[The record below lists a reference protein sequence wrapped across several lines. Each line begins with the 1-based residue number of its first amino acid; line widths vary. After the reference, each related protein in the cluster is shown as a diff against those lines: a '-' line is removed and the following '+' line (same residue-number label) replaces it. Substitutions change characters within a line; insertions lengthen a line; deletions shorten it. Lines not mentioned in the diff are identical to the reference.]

1 MIALLLAAAVG
12 ATPAPLPQPTL
23 PPIAAARAL
32 PYPASGSAQP
42 GVVATRRDATVPR
55 EVTLDQAIAIALA
68 RSPSLREAYFSLD
81 YQRAE
86 IDSARSAT
94 EPDISVGTSSAREF
108 EQESAEQLMPGWSTS
123 NSASLTLSQLIY
135 DGGQTRA
142 RIRAAQASTE
152 SSAAS
157 ARRTAQQVAY
167 DVATAYYNVLVAERT
182 MAADA
187 EVIREDL
194 VNENLVRA
202 QIAAGT
208 AAGADLSLQQ
218 YTTAQARTALVREQG
233 TEQTARVSFVT
244 ALGLDADTLV
254 LPIDDTTALEQP
266 GPTRVALDYADALAT
281 AAAHRPDVQGSMLD
295 VVAARESLI
304 AAQRGLSPTVSA
316 SLSKGLSSAD
326 YAGGSYRNNASIG
339 FSLGIPIYDKGA
351 TRASI
356 AQARATA
363 DRLRV
368 VERGTALSVQQDVRN
383 ALIGVVSAQSTL
395 DQARAE
401 YASAAQTLAQTQ
413 GQYRAGVTT
422 LPSLVQ
428 AQTAFTQASTD
439 IVNAIYALRQAE
451 ATERYALGTGV

>member
-1 MIALLLAAAVG
+1 MIALIVAAALA
-12 ATPAPLPQPTL
+12 ATPAPLAQPTL

-32 PYPASGSAQP
+32 VYPASGNAQP
-42 GVVATRRDATVPR
+42 GVVATHHDVTVPD

-68 RSPSLREAYFSLD
+68 RSPSVREAGFTVD
-81 YQRAE
+81 YQRAG
-86 IDSARSAT
+86 IDSARSALR
-94 EPDISVGTSSAREF
+94 PDISVGASSSRGF
-108 EQESAEQLMPGWSTS
+108 EQQSAQQLLPGWSTS

-142 RIRAAQASTE
+142 RIRAAQASAG
-152 SSAAS
+152 SSAAT
-157 ARRTAQQVAY
+157 ARRTAQQIAY

-182 MAADA
+182 IAAYV
-187 EVIREDL
+187 EVIREDV

-202 QIAAGT
+202 QIAAGK
-208 AAGADLSLQQ
+208 AAGADLSLQV

-233 TEQTARVSFVT
+233 VEQTARVSFVT
-244 ALGLDADTLV
+244 ALGLDADTSV
-254 LPIDDTTALEQP
+254 LPIDDTVALE
-266 GPTRVALDYADALAT
+266 GPRAAFIALDYAQALAT
-281 AAAHRPDVQGSMLD
+281 AVAHRPDVLGSALD
-295 VVAARESLI
+295 VVAARESLV
-304 AAQRGLSPTVSA
+304 AAERGLSPTLSA

-326 YAGGSYRNNASIG
+326 AAGGSYRNSASIG
-339 FSLGIPIYDKGA
+339 FSVAIPIYDRGA

-356 AQARATA
+356 AQAHATA
-363 DRLRV
+363 DRLGV
-368 VERGTALSVQQDVRN
+368 VERGTAISVQQDVRN
-383 ALIGVVSAQSTL
+383 ALIGEVSAQSTL

-428 AQTAFTQASTD
+428 AQTAYTQASTD

-451 ATERYALGTGV
+451 ATRRFALGTGV

>member
-1 MIALLLAAAVG
+1 MIALILAAAIA
-12 ATPAPLPQPTL
+12 ATPAPLAQPTL
-23 PPIAAARAL
+23 PPIAVARAL
-32 PYPASGSAQP
+32 PYPANGYAQP
-42 GVVATRRDATVPR
+42 GVVATRHDATVP
-55 EVTLDQAIAIALA
+55 EAITLDQAIAIALA
-68 RSPSLREAYFSLD
+68 RSPSLREAHFSFD
-81 YQRAE
+81 YQRAAV
-86 IDSARSAT
+86 DSARSAAR
-94 EPDISVGTSSAREF
+94 PDIAVGASSARDF
-108 EQESAEQLMPGWSTS
+108 EQESAQQLLPGWSTS

-142 RIRAAQASTE
+142 RIRAALASAG
-152 SSAAS
+152 SSAAT
-157 ARRTAQQVAY
+157 ARRTAQQIAY

-182 MAADA
+182 MAADE

-254 LPIDDTTALEQP
+254 LPIDDTAALEQP
-266 GPTRVALDYADALAT
+266 GPTVVALNYADALAT
-281 AAAHRPDVQGSMLD
+281 AASHRPDIQGSALD
-295 VVAARESLI
+295 VIAARESLI
-304 AAQRGLSPTVSA
+304 AAQRGLSPTLSA

-326 YAGGSYRNNASIG
+326 YSGGSYRNSASIG
-339 FSLGIPIYDKGA
+339 FSLGIPIYDRGA

-356 AQARATA
+356 AEARATA
-363 DRLRV
+363 GRLSA
-368 VERGTALSVQQDVRN
+368 VERGTAISVQQDVRN
-383 ALIGVVSAQSTL
+383 ALIGTVSAQSTL

-451 ATERYALGTGV
+451 ATQRFALGTGV